1 MSQLDDTPCLEGVAD
16 GQAARKSSFYWAMRM
31 MPAERRQA
39 MYRLYG
45 FCRAVDDIADGPLA
59 PLDKRARLQSWRDD
73 VAALAENRGA
83 ATSTTTDAEAL
94 LAPLLARYPVE
105 IADLLA
111 IIDGCIMDV
120 DEPAHAPEAD
130 RLMTYCDRSPA
141 RSAAPACRSLA
152 SIATRAARS
161 RTPLAGRCN
170 SPTSSATCVRTP
182 RAGGSICRATCSTRP
197 ESTPPCLHP
206 QSLTIRR
213 YRLAAHLLAQE
224 AEAAYLQAL
233 ALMPRDA
240 KARLRPALVML
251 GVYRSLLAR
260 MTADGF
266 DTSRRPS
273 RLARVEMLWVALRHG
288 LPGLWGR

>member
-130 RLMTYCDRSPA
+130 RLMTYCDRVA
-141 RSAAPACRSLA
+141 GAVGRASLPILGVDRDKGRPFA
-152 SIATRAARS
+152 DALGRALQLTNILRDLREDAARG
-161 RTPLAGRCN
+161 RIYLPRDLLDKAGID
-170 SPTSSATCVRTP
+170 PTLPASA
-182 RAGGSICRATCSTRP
+182 IID
-197 ESTPPCLHP
+197 HP
-206 QSLTIRR
+206 SLP
-213 YRLAAHLLAQE
+213 LAAHLLAQE

-251 GVYRSLLAR
+251 GVYRSLLGSH
-260 MTADGF
+260 DG
-266 DTSRRPS
+266 R
-273 RLARVEMLWVALRHG
+273 WV
-288 LPGLWGR
+288 